1 MLHNSFITAKPT
13 FVRLSVYFLV
23 SRIQSLSIPL
33 EWQARRLTLLIHSN
47 DTTGAWLSTCPIL
60 NSFSPL
66 NKGIFFTLLLHLIKL
81 DLQVIPLLSAIQQFS
96 NSAIIPVKRLFSLCT
111 NIPYRKRKI
120 FKIHAGVNYF
130 SWKNIPLSY
139 NTFYLWF
146 K

>member
-81 DLQVIPLLSAIQQFS
+81 DLQVPSFQQFS
-96 NSAIIPVKRLFSLCT
+96 NSAIIPLKRLFSRCT

-120 FKIHAGVNYF
+120 FKIHAGVKYF
-130 SWKNIPLSY
+130 SWKYIPLSY